1 MDELNLHHKH
11 NETDTQRAQERLK
24 KEGNNQVTGRLR
36 MCFCVACQSGT
47 WMDQWLIP
55 GCKHAKWCGELCGKN
70 TTRGD
75 LIQWYSKLMIII
87 GPVCC
92 SSLPAAFWNLPIP
105 LATTCWNL
113 SRCFWSW
120 NNGQDSVV
128 ASRSRRTALSWRAHL
143 SSSSMNSNKWERL
156 SIASSNQNLHRTNL
170 WIMDFDSYD
179 YPMSGNLTLG
189 GVVTVIESSIWV
201 PNMKI

>member
-11 NETDTQRAQERLK
+11 NETDTQERLK

-87 GPVCC
+87 IGPVCC
-92 SSLPAAFWNLPIP
+92 SSLPAAFWNLPHYP
-105 LATTCWNL
+105 TGDNL
-113 SRCFWSW
+113 LEPISLFLIMK
-120 NNGQDSVV
+120 Q
-128 ASRSRRTALSWRAHL
+128 RSGFR
-143 SSSSMNSNKWERL
+143 SSK
-156 SIASSNQNLHRTNL
+156 Q
-170 WIMDFDSYD
+170 
-179 YPMSGNLTLG
+179 
-189 GVVTVIESSIWV
+189 IEADCAELESTFELV
-201 PNMKI
+201 KYEQ